1 MSKYFKRGNWVMRR
15 VNKVIASI
23 CSLALVMG
31 MPVSAAGAEQET
43 RELPWYASLSVGD
56 VYLVDY
62 GEITGEEVE
71 GVSYDVETN
80 TLKLENYDQQ
90 GFISASQLGSD
101 FTISLQGDNDISGI
115 GISGGGY
122 DYIPLDGRIVG
133 PGTLN
138 INRESGIGISYS
150 DNLVIEDCTVN
161 IEAEGAGMFY
171 GITGSTEWYSELVID
186 NSNINIKGTEMEGAN
201 AGIDAQSGDLTVRNS
216 NIDIELTGGNIF
228 GVAAGFIDKSYN
240 INGGRFTVENST
252 ISCLTSTG
260 RGDDY
265 NHNMYFYEMPNRDEL
280 YFYAGEEGAYT
291 EKDFDEAFELGKYYD
306 ERYDT
311 NYNHTIISSSA
322 IPAYCDHVWDDGTVK
337 TPASCET
344 KGEMTYTCTIC
355 GDTKTEEVA
364 ALGHEWGEWK
374 ELKPADCTNE
384 GAEARTCGRCQ
395 KTQNRTIDALGHEFE
410 TTVTKDPTC
419 TESGIQ
425 EQICTRCGFKTGE
438 TEIAP
443 TGHQYTEWVVTKEPT
458 FHNKGEKTRTCMVCG
473 HVDRLEIPALS
484 ETHEHDFSGEE
495 EVITAPNC
503 TEEGLKKVYCTEPE
517 CGEYEM
523 VKIPATGHTPGEWT
537 SVKEATCSEN
547 GTEQRV
553 CTVCGTVT
561 DTRVTDKLP
570 HTYGDWTVIT
580 EATCTEAGVES
591 AECEVCHETTVRGIN
606 ALGHDFVQWTVTKE
620 ATCTEDGE
628 EQSDCTRCDAS
639 ETRVIKAE
647 GHQWSE
653 WVITAEPT
661 NETEGERKAVCEVC
675 GEVKTE
681 TLPKL
686 PDIQAP
692 DPGNT
697 EESNTTDSEATEG
710 KAVKTGDNTSFLIWI
725 ALMGAAAAVFAVT
738 KKKTNQ

>member
-1 MSKYFKRGNWVMRR
+1 MRR
-15 VNKVIASI
+15 VNKMIASI

-31 MPVSAAGAEQET
+31 MPVSAAGAEQES
-43 RELPWYASLSVGD
+43 RELSWYSSVRVGE
-56 VYLVDY
+56 VYLVQD
-62 GEITGEEVE
+62 GKVTGQVVE
-71 GVSYDVETN
+71 GISYDAGTN
-80 TLKLENYDQQ
+80 TLKLSDCDQEDV
-90 GFISASQLGSD
+90 ISANLMGSD
-101 FTISLQGDNDISGI
+101 FSISLEGDNYVEGI
-115 GISGGGY
+115 
-122 DYIPLDGRIVG
+122 YINEGEKITG

-138 INRESGIGISYS
+138 ISRVPNRIGIEYGE
-150 DNLVIEDCTVN
+150 NLTIEDCTVN
-161 IEAEGAGMFY
+161 IVGEHSTGWFY
-171 GITGSTEWYSELVID
+171 GITCSMNYAGGLVIN
-186 NSNINIKGTEMEGAN
+186 NSDINIKGVDTNPESQRAN
-201 AGIDAQSGDLTVRNS
+201 AGIDVQKGNLTVLNS
-216 NIDIELTGGNIF
+216 DIDIELTGGTIYGI
-228 GVAAGFIDKSYN
+228 GVGYKSDGEIY
-240 INGGRFTVENST
+240 GGRFTIEDST
-252 ISCLTSTG
+252 INCLTSTDL
-260 RGDDY
+260 GDDY
-265 NHNMYFYEMPNRDEL
+265 NHNMYFYEMTNQDQL
-280 YFYAGEEGAYT
+280 HYYAGEGETYT
-291 EKDFDEAFELGKYYD
+291 EREFEETFELGKYLSK
-306 ERYDT
+306 RYDT

-653 WVITAEPT
+653 WEITAEPT

-697 EESNTTDSEATEG
+697 EERNTTDSEATGG